1 MQKNNKTLI
10 AKAAHIFCFLKN
22 TSMTHSKSSVWKREY
37 TQPVLADEKEPLS
50 KKLMK

>member
-1 MQKNNKTLI
+1 
-10 AKAAHIFCFLKN
+10 
-22 TSMTHSKSSVWKREY
+22 MTHSKSSVRKREY